1 MEENSNHQLKNRIEL
16 VRTALM
22 YGTLEEGINMPTALT
37 NTIRYEETEEGDFIW
52 IMMKEPWNSI
62 QSRFPVTLQYYQKGI
77 PHKVKVE
84 GAAEVSYLPSNI
96 AVVKV
101 KVEQYEW
108 NDLALPP
115 VPKTAGSWIA
125 LVQQWFR
132 ESVVGMFR
140 QEPAAARYTSAA

>member
-1 MEENSNHQLKNRIEL
+1 MEENFNHQLKQRIEL

-37 NTIRYEETEEGDFIW
+37 STIRYEETEDGNYIW
-52 IMMKEPWNSI
+52 LMMKEPWHNI
-62 QSRFPVTLQYYQKGI
+62 QDRFPVTLHYYQKGV

-115 VPKTAGSWIA
+115 TPGTTGKWITS
-125 LVQQWFR
+125 VQQWFR
-132 ESVVGMFR
+132 ESVVSMFR
-140 QEPAAARYTSAA
+140 PEPAAA